1 MNKYLALLIFLVY
14 SQLSMA
20 ESIHENKSWNEI
32 FAQESVDGVFVLC
45 KSRKNDCITNNKE
58 RALSGFMPA
67 STFKI
72 ANALIA
78 LETGVVKSEHQVF
91 KWGGEPRDMKQWEK
105 DFTLRGAMQASAVPV
120 FQQFAREIGEK
131 RMKSY
136 LGKFAY
142 GNSNID
148 GGIDRFWLEGGLR
161 ISAINQVSFL
171 ESLYE
176 NKLPIS
182 ECNQL
187 IVKDALISEAT
198 PDYLIRSKT
207 GYTGIKGKVQPG
219 IAWWVGWVEKGTEV
233 YFFAFNMNIENESKL
248 PARKSIPTKIMQSEG
263 VLNSS

>member
-1 MNKYLALLIFLVY
+1 MNKYLALLILLVY
-14 SQLSMA
+14 SQVSMA
-20 ESIHENKSWNEI
+20 ESIRENKSWNEV
-32 FAQESVDGVFVLC
+32 FAQESVEGVFVLC
-45 KSRKNDCITNNKE
+45 KSSKNDCITNNKE
-58 RALSGFMPA
+58 RALLAFIPA

-78 LETGVVKSEHQVF
+78 LETGVVKSEHQIF
-91 KWGGEPRDMKQWEK
+91 KWGGEPRDMKQWEQ

-131 RMKSY
+131 RMQSY
-136 LGKFAY
+136 LGEFAY

-161 ISAINQVSFL
+161 ISAINQIGFL

-176 NKLPIS
+176 NQLPIS
-182 ECNQL
+182 ERNQL

-198 PDYLIRSKT
+198 PAYLIRSKT
-207 GYTGIKGKVQPG
+207 GYTGIKGKIQPG

-233 YFFAFNMNIENESKL
+233 YFFAFNMNIDNESKL

-263 VLNSS
+263 VLNGS